1 MAALEARAVT
11 RVSVSVTRN
20 TDPGK
25 RLNHQPVRREN
36 LRFLFRRLSISIGV
50 YRRLPAVQG
59 FLRFLSQA
67 LAGCL
72 VLGQAAP
79 GYGYPDRPLSLILPF
94 PWTGSTDIA
103 GVPRLSRLATV
114 MQTLSPPLT
123 DYLVQQVQQSIA
135 ATLGQPVHVYRR
147 VHGKTN
153 IGTRYVATAAPDGYT
168 LLFAD
173 NPTIT
178 VAPVRNPGLRTDP
191 VKDLVPVAAFAH
203 MPIAMVAASGPP
215 VPRVREIIER
225 ARRLPDSINYASAG
239 GGTTSHL
246 IGELFRAMSDAKI
259 VHVSYN
265 GSLAALG
272 AIVTSQIEIGFVPLA
287 AVLPFLDGGKVK
299 LMAVGSAARHPI
311 LPNVPTIGEAGIPGF
326 AAGGWFGVFAP
337 ARTPGVIV
345 SLLNYEINK
354 ALSEESLQRALI
366 AQGLLPAPGTAED
379 FRARVEKDRARW
391 AQLLKTIAV
400 SP

>member
-1 MAALEARAVT
+1 MNAAGIKPIGSRKLDA
-11 RVSVSVTRN
+11 
-20 TDPGK
+20 GK
-25 RLNHQPVRREN
+25 RLFHQSVCGKN
-36 LRFLFRRLSISIGV
+36 LRFLLRRLSISIGV
-50 YRRLPAVQG
+50 YRRSLSAVKE
-59 FLRFLSQA
+59 FLRFLGSA

-72 VLGQAAP
+72 LLGHAAS
-79 GYGYPDRPLSLILPF
+79 GYAYPDQPFALIVPF
-94 PWTGSTDIA
+94 PWTGSADIA
-103 GVPRLSRLATV
+103 GVPRLNRLTKV
-114 MQTLSPPLT
+114 MQTLSPSLT
-123 DYLVQQVQQSIA
+123 EYLVQQVQQSIA

-147 VHGKTN
+147 VQGKIN

-178 VAPVRNPGLRTDP
+178 VAPARNPGLRIDP
-191 VKDLVPVAAFAH
+191 VKALLPVAAFAH
-203 MPIAMVAASGPP
+203 MPIAMVAASGHP
-215 VPRVREIIER
+215 VPGVREIIER
-225 ARRLPDSINYASAG
+225 AQRLPGSINYASAG
-239 GGTTSHL
+239 DGSTSHL
-246 IGELFRAMSDAKI
+246 AGELFRAMSEVKI

-299 LMAVGSAARHPI
+299 LMAVGSAARHPV
-311 LPNVPTIGEAGIPGF
+311 LPNVPTIDEAGIPGF

-337 ARTPGVIV
+337 ARTPGAIV
-345 SLLNYEINK
+345 SLLNYEINR
-354 ALSEESLQRALI
+354 ALSEEALQRALM

-379 FRARVEKDRARW
+379 FRALVEKDRARW
-391 AQLLKTIAV
+391 AQLLKTAAV